1 MERNTDILISI
12 RKLIKLYE
20 IMLKKICRQ
29 YHLTQIEADIIS
41 FLQNNPGKDTAGDI
55 VELRMLS
62 KGNVSQAV
70 ENLIQKSLLERSQ
83 DQADRR
89 KIHLSLRPEAKPI
102 LEEIQKVRDTFREEV
117 FAGFSQQEREL
128 YASFNDRIMQNTKF
142 AMERIEWRL

>member
-1 MERNTDILISI
+1 MEWNTDILISI

-20 IMLKKICRQ
+20 AMLKTVCQ
-29 YHLTQIEADIIS
+29 HYHLTQIETDIIS
-41 FLQNNPGKDTAGDI
+41 FLQNNPGRDTAGDI

-83 DQADRR
+83 DQDDRR

-102 LEEIQKVRDTFREEV
+102 LEEIQRIREKFLEEI
-117 FAGFSQQEREL
+117 FAGFSEQEREL
-128 YASFNDRIMQNTKF
+128 YAEWNDRIRNNAKS
-142 AMERIEWRL
+142 AMERMD